1 MSEGNSSYK
10 PWNVEICAEIWAVRN
25 TIMNGVKIE
34 NMVMKTVHYENLNF
48 AEPCDNCLRTFI
60 EFIFSGRLLK

>member
-1 MSEGNSSYK
+1 
-10 PWNVEICAEIWAVRN
+10 
-25 TIMNGVKIE
+25 MNGVKIE

-48 AEPCDNCLRTFI
+48 AEPCDKCLRTFI